1 MFQID
6 CLNGKLLFFIF
17 HSIIHNSSQIRYTD
31 ITYNYDFLQEDLFML
46 IKNGYIIDPAS
57 GRAEFADLQISDG
70 KIFSIGQH
78 LSVSP
83 SEEIIDA
90 SGSTPTF
97 IFVILASPI
106 RKIFIQVLLPPLPA
120 DSLP

>member
-83 SEEIIDA
+83 SER
-90 SGSTPTF
+90 S
-97 IFVILASPI
+97 LM
-106 RKIFIQVLLPPLPA
+106 LP
-120 DSLP
+120 D

>member
-1 MFQID
+1 
-6 CLNGKLLFFIF
+6 
-17 HSIIHNSSQIRYTD
+17 
-31 ITYNYDFLQEDLFML
+31 ML

-90 SGSTPTF
+90 SGLTIAPGLIDTHVHFRDPGLEHKETIETGSRA
-97 IFVILASPI
+97 ASRGGFTTV

>member
-1 MFQID
+1 
-6 CLNGKLLFFIF
+6 
-17 HSIIHNSSQIRYTD
+17 
-31 ITYNYDFLQEDLFML
+31 ML

-90 SGSTPTF
+90 SGLTIAPGLIDTHVHFRDPGFTYKEDIHTRCFCLRCRRIHFRDLYGKYQSC
-97 IFVILASPI
+97 
-106 RKIFIQVLLPPLPA
+106 R
-120 DSLP
+120 